1 MPSCA
6 KLFDMRTLRQ
16 WSQAVG
22 MSVWKAYRLHRAGK
36 LVYPAGHPLAGQKVK
51 TLPRD
56 KPKGPIYVDEPDP
69 ESLEELA
76 RRLEAAGYRFAE
88 RPKPHGE

>member
-1 MPSCA
+1 
-6 KLFDMRTLRQ
+6 MRTLRQ

-22 MSVWKAYRLHRAGK
+22 MSYWKAYRAYRAGK
-36 LVYPAGHPLAGQKVK
+36 LVYPAGHPLAGQKVP

-56 KPKGPIYVDEPDP
+56 KPHAPIYIDEPDP
-69 ESLEELA
+69 EHLEELA

-88 RPKPHGE
+88 HPRR